1 MSKKRIDLS
10 DIKEFDLDK
19 TSSFTDLMSRSER
32 RNRLRQKELN
42 SEIEFTKTNNNDIEE
57 MIDERKKSTKDLT
70 TQLEKARNEYKNI
83 ENKEDDISKTQIL
96 ELTRQMKFNL
106 NDNIKEERKKGY
118 NYITFIG
125 IFILI
130 ALAYFIYSL
139 LFTNQLDNEMFLLIN
154 CGIILLMF
162 LLFGI
167 TLLTTKRN
175 NKFLA
180 ILNFLILLV
189 YIAFNSLNFFNILD
203 FLK

>member
-1 MSKKRIDLS
+1 MNKRRIDLS
-10 DIKEFDLDK
+10 DIKENDLEK

-32 RNRLRQKELN
+32 KKRIKDKELD
-42 SEIEFTKTNNNDIEE
+42 ITNDSNVDIEE
-57 MIDERKKSTKDLT
+57 MIKERKRNTKDLT
-70 TQLEKARNEYKNI
+70 IELEKI
-83 ENKEDDISKTQIL
+83 NKEQNKKTEDIEENLGKTQIL
-96 ELTRQMKFNL
+96 ELTRQMKFNV

-139 LFTNQLDNEMFLLIN
+139 LFTNYFDNEMFLLIN
-154 CGIILLMF
+154 CCTILLMF

-175 NKFLA
+175 NKFLS
-180 ILNFLILLV
+180 ILNFIILLG
-189 YIAFNSLNFFNILD
+189 YIAFNVLNIFNILD

>member
-1 MSKKRIDLS
+1 
-10 DIKEFDLDK
+10 
-19 TSSFTDLMSRSER
+19 
-32 RNRLRQKELN
+32 
-42 SEIEFTKTNNNDIEE
+42 

-70 TQLEKARNEYKNI
+70 LQLEKARNEYKNI
-83 ENKEDDISKTQIL
+83 ENKEEDISKTQIL

-106 NDNIKEERKKGY
+106 KDNIKEERKKGY

-162 LLFGI
+162 LLFGV
-167 TLLTTKRN
+167 TLLTTKKN

-180 ILNFLILLV
+180 ILNFLILLG
-189 YIAFNSLNFFNILD
+189 YIAFNILNFFNILD